1 MITQDKIDRIN
12 ELARK
17 AKAEGLTDEELAE
30 RDALRKEYIAAFREN
45 LKAQL
50 DSIKFVDET
59 EIKDQNLE
67 QIVEEVIDDAE
78 EKISED
84 IALEMKKND
93 INPDTVS

>member
-17 AKAEGLTDEELAE
+17 AKAEGLSDEELVE

-50 DSIKFVDET
+50 DSIKFVDR
-59 EIKDQNLE
+59 
-67 QIVEEVIDDAE
+67 VEETTVEIE
-78 EKISED
+78 E
-84 IALEMKKND
+84 
-93 INPDTVS
+93 TVEIVN

>member
-17 AKAEGLTDEELAE
+17 AKEKGLTDEEIKE

-50 DSIKFVDET
+50 DSIRFVDS
-59 EIKDQNLE
+59 
-67 QIVEEVIDDAE
+67 VEEAE
-78 EKISED
+78 AIEESIESELKEEISEVEASID
-84 IALEMKKND
+84 QLKSLKIESDK
-93 INPDTVS
+93 IN

>member
-78 EKISED
+78 EKINED